1 MEKKITRTKIE
12 YFTNCPG
19 CGAPREEGKDS
30 CPYCGRSMI
39 KNKEV
44 VEESQ
49 IDHPERYTRSG
60 FSLTA
65 IVLLFIVG
73 IVHTG
78 IAYVLYF
85 GSMDGLKVQ
94 TIAILG
100 YIDPVSALFFS
111 ALLLHERLS
120 LTGILGAFMIILSS
134 IALFFVE
141 EESG

>member
-49 IDHPERYTRSG
+49 IDHPERYTRNG